1 MSLLLMPKATAVWL
15 VDNTT
20 LSFLQIGDFCNL
32 HELEVQAI
40 ADGEVAIGIVGLDPV
55 TNGQLTREEIE
66 RCEADPAERL
76 KIAKSDIPQPVA
88 RQKGP
93 RYTPVSKRADKPDA
107 IAWLLRN
114 QPDLTDAQ
122 IGRLI
127 GTTKP
132 TINAIRDR
140 THWNSSNLQP
150 RSPVEVGLCSHQEL
164 HDAVV
169 LAAKRAAKR
178 RPKDAEGADA
188 VAEAE
193 TVESVPAV
201 EIAPPEP
208 VVVPAM
214 PKAAPAAPA
223 RAPAAPAR
231 APADPVAA
239 AEALFKKTEE
249 KTEEVSEESGT
260 LADIWPSDKS
270 KNA

>member
-20 LSFLQIGDFCNL
+20 LSFLQIGDFCQL

-40 ADGEVAIGIVGLDPV
+40 ADGEVAVGIVGLDPV
-55 TNGQLTREEIE
+55 SNGQLTKDEIE

-76 KIAKSDIPQPVA
+76 QIAKTDIPQPVA

-114 QPDLTDAQ
+114 QPDLSDAQ

-150 RSPVEVGLCSHQEL
+150 RSPVEVGLCTHQEL

-169 LAAKRAAKR
+169 LAVARAAKK
-178 RPKDAEGADA
+178 RPKTEEGAEI
-188 VAEAE
+188 EAPENVENAADE
-193 TVESVPAV
+193 TRLEPAAT
-201 EIAPPEP
+201 EPE
-208 VVVPAM
+208 
-214 PKAAPAAPA
+214 APANPITT
-223 RAPAAPAR
+223 
-231 APADPVAA
+231 
-239 AEALFKKTEE
+239 AEALFKKTDDPVEPE
-249 KTEEVSEESGT
+249 EEVVEPT
-260 LADIWPSDKS
+260 IADIWPSDKTGS
-270 KNA
+270 A

>member
-1 MSLLLMPKATAVWL
+1 MSILLMPKATAVWL

-20 LSFLQIGDFCNL
+20 LTFLQIGDFCQL

-40 ADGEVAIGIVGLDPV
+40 ADGEVAVGIVGLDPV
-55 TNGQLTREEIE
+55 TNGQLTKDEIV
-66 RCEADPAERL
+66 RCEGNPAERL

-114 QPDLTDAQ
+114 QPDLSDAQ

-150 RSPVEVGLCSHQEL
+150 RSPVEVGLCRHQEL

-169 LAAKRAAKR
+169 LAVTRAAKK
-178 RPKDAEGADA
+178 RPKVEGDGETEDAQ
-188 VAEAE
+188 E
-193 TVESVPAV
+193 TPVNFDEPRLEPA
-201 EIAPPEP
+201 A
-208 VVVPAM
+208 
-214 PKAAPAAPA
+214 AAPEVSS
-223 RAPAAPAR
+223 
-231 APADPVAA
+231 DSITT
-239 AEALFKKTEE
+239 AEELFKKTDEPEVQEE
-249 KTEEVSEESGT
+249 EPVEPTI
-260 LADIWPSDKS
+260 ADIWPSDKTE
-270 KNA
+270 NV

>member
-55 TNGQLTREEIE
+55 ANGQLTKEEIE

-93 RYTPVSKRADKPDA
+93 RYTPVSKRVDKPDA

-114 QPDLTDAQ
+114 QPDLSDAQ

-178 RPKDAEGADA
+178 KPKETEATDQP
-188 VAEAE
+188 AEAAAPE
-193 TVESVPAV
+193 AVPAF
-201 EIAPPEP
+201 EPTPPEQSFEP
-208 VVVPAM
+208 
-214 PKAAPAAPA
+214 APAEPEEETSD
-223 RAPAAPAR
+223 
-231 APADPVAA
+231 DPMAA
-239 AEALFKKTEE
+239 AEALFKKTDDPEDSADDKKEE
-249 KTEEVSEESGT
+249 GAGSGT
-260 LADIWPSDKS
+260 LADIWPM
-270 KNA
+270 NN

>member
-20 LSFLQIGDFCNL
+20 LTFLQIGDFCNL

-55 TNGQLTREEIE
+55 TNGQLTKEEIV

-164 HDAVV
+164 HAAVV
-169 LAAKRAAKR
+169 IAAEKAAKR

-188 VAEAE
+188 VEGEAAA
-193 TVESVPAV
+193 TAESVPAYQV
-201 EIAPPEP
+201 APPNP
-208 VVVPAM
+208 INAPFV
-214 PKAAPAAPA
+214 PKAAPATPT
-223 RAPAAPAR
+223 
-231 APADPVAA
+231 DPIAA
-239 AEALFKKTEE
+239 AEALFKKPEE
-249 KTEEVSEESGT
+249 TSKETSEEGGT
-260 LADIWPSDKS
+260 LADVWPTNKS
-270 KNA
+270 ENA

>member
-20 LSFLQIGDFCNL
+20 LTFIQVGEFCKL

-40 ADGEVAIGIVGLDPV
+40 ADGEVAVGIVGLDPV
-55 TNGQLTREEIE
+55 ANGQLTAKEIA
-66 RCEADPAERL
+66 RCEADPTARL

-107 IAWLLRN
+107 IAWMLKN

-122 IGRLI
+122 ISRLI

-132 TINAIRDR
+132 TINAVRDR

-150 RSPVEVGLCSHQEL
+150 RSPVEVGLCTHLEL

-169 LAAKRAAKR
+169 LAVTKAAKK
-178 RPKDAEGADA
+178 RPKGE

-193 TVESVPAV
+193 
-201 EIAPPEP
+201 IADAE
-208 VVVPAM
+208 
-214 PKAAPAAPA
+214 PAAFMHPA
-223 RAPAAPAR
+223 TPEDEAASSTIKT
-231 APADPVAA
+231 
-239 AEALFKKTEE
+239 AEALFKKTDEPEEPEEEE
-249 KTEEVSEESGT
+249 KADPTISE
-260 LADIWPSDKS
+260 IWPSDKTES
-270 KNA
+270 A

>member
-15 VDNTT
+15 VDNTMLT
-20 LSFLQIGDFCNL
+20 FIQIGEFCKL

-40 ADGEVAIGIVGLDPV
+40 ADGQVAVGIVGLDPV
-55 TNGQLTREEIE
+55 TNGQLTAKEIE
-66 RCEADPAERL
+66 RCEADPIARL

-107 IAWLLRN
+107 IAWMLKN

-132 TINAIRDR
+132 TIKAVRDR

-150 RSPVEVGLCSHQEL
+150 RSPVEVGLCTHLEL

-169 LAAKRAAKR
+169 LAVTRAEKK
-178 RPKDAEGADA
+178 RPKGE
-188 VAEAE
+188 VVEAE
-193 TVESVPAV
+193 VVEAEPAPFMHP
-201 EIAPPEP
+201 ATPEDE
-208 VVVPAM
+208 
-214 PKAAPAAPA
+214 AASSSIKT
-223 RAPAAPAR
+223 
-231 APADPVAA
+231 AD
-239 AEALFKKTEE
+239 ALFKKTDEPEE
-249 KTEEVSEESGT
+249 VEEVAEPTIAQIWPGDKTES
-260 LADIWPSDKS
+260 A
-270 KNA
+270 

>member
-20 LSFLQIGDFCNL
+20 LSFLQIGNFCNL

-66 RCEADPAERL
+66 RCEADPAGRL

-169 LAAKRAAKR
+169 LAATRAAKR
-178 RPKDAEGADA
+178 RPKDAEGEDA
-188 VAEAE
+188 VVEAE
-193 TVESVPAV
+193 TVESVPEV
-201 EIAPPEP
+201 KIAPPEP
-208 VVVPAM
+208 KVVPAM
-214 PKAAPAAPA
+214 LEA
-223 RAPAAPAR
+223 APAAPAR
-231 APADPVAA
+231 APADPVAT

>member
-20 LSFLQIGDFCNL
+20 LTFLQIGEFCNL

-55 TNGQLTREEIE
+55 ANGQLTKEEVE
-66 RCEADPAERL
+66 RCEADPGARL
-76 KIAKSDIPQPVA
+76 QIAKSDIPQPVA

-114 QPDLTDAQ
+114 QPDLSDAQ

-132 TINAIRDR
+132 TINSVRDR
-140 THWNSSNLQP
+140 THWNSANLQP
-150 RSPVEVGLCSHQEL
+150 RSPVEVGLCTHQEL

-178 RPKDAEGADA
+178 RPPEDAA
-188 VAEAE
+188 AEPALAAE
-193 TVESVPAV
+193 T
-201 EIAPPEP
+201 APVSEPSAPEP
-208 VVVPAM
+208 QTYAPEPATE
-214 PKAAPAAPA
+214 AAPEPRSEPEPA
-223 RAPAAPAR
+223 S
-231 APADPVAA
+231 DPLAA
-239 AEALFKKTEE
+239 AEALFKKPESAEE
-249 KTEEVSEESGT
+249 KDEEKEEAGTGT
-260 LADIWPSDKS
+260 LADIWPAA
-270 KNA
+270 KNDNAS